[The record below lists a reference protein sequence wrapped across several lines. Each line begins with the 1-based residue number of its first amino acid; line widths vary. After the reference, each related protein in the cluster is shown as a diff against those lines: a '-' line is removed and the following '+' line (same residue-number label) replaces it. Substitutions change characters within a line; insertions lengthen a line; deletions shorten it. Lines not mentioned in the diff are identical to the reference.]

1 MSEPLALSLA
11 GMVLFGVLAAIYVLR
26 YRPSTWREWARYVL
40 GAIAVSLVFST
51 VLGELTLP

>member
-1 MSEPLALSLA
+1 
-11 GMVLFGVLAAIYVLR
+11 MVLFGVLAAIYVLR